1 MIKSHHD
8 ATVINQTPDLTPLL
22 DIIFIVMVFLL
33 LTANITVKTL
43 TLDVPST
50 KHSEVLETQKKQVI
64 AISLLAEG
72 NLSAQGAIWAIEDT
86 HYPDFEAFT
95 QTLLALHKKLPA
107 HSVVIASDKQVPVER
122 MLQLLAFMQKHNINA
137 TNIIMDEQK

>member
-1 MIKSHHD
+1 MIQSRSN
-8 ATVINQTPDLTPLL
+8 ATAINQTPDLTPLL

-50 KHSEVLETQKKQVI
+50 KHSEVLEIQNAQVI
-64 AISLLAEG
+64 AISLLAED
-72 NLSAQGAIWAIEDT
+72 NFSAQGAPWAIEEA
-86 HYPDFEAFT
+86 HYTDFEAFT
-95 QTLLALHKKLPA
+95 EKLLTLHQKFPER
-107 HSVVIASDKQVPVER
+107 SVVIASDKQVSVER
-122 MLQLLAFMQKHNINA
+122 MLQLLAFMQKNNINA